1 MDKKKRVAIYS
12 RVSTYEQNPE
22 TQLIELRRYC
32 EARGWEP
39 EEFCDRGISGAK
51 GEDKRPSLK
60 ALMDAVRKRKFDV
73 VLVWRFDR
81 FARSLPHLVN
91 SLEELKNL
99 NVDFVS
105 YQESIDTSTSQG
117 RLMFGVMAS
126 LAEFERSLIRDR
138 VMAGL
143 NRARSEGKRLG
154 RPKTLIDSKRLLTL
168 KAKGLGVRGIAKELG
183 ISKDTVCRLL
193 SCPNNPPQ
201 ISAV

>member
-1 MDKKKRVAIYS
+1 MEKSKRVAIYS
-12 RVSTYEQNPE
+12 RVSTHDQNPE
-22 TQLIELRRYC
+22 SQLLDLRQYC
-32 EARGWEP
+32 EARGWQSQ
-39 EEFCDRGISGAK
+39 EFCDKGISGAK

-91 SLEELKNL
+91 SLEELKSL

-105 YQESIDTSTSQG
+105 YQESIDTSTAQG
-117 RLMFGVMAS
+117 RLVFGVMAS

-143 NRARSEGKRLG
+143 NRARSQGKRLG
-154 RPKTLIDSKRLLTL
+154 RPKTLIDPKRLLAL
-168 KAKGLGVRGIAKELG
+168 KAKGFGVRAIAKELG
-183 ISKDTVCRLL
+183 ISKDTVCNLL
-193 SCPNNPPQ
+193 RCPNNPPSF
-201 ISAV
+201 SAV